1 MIRVAL
7 QPRCARAPAL
17 SPAAAIAP
25 ATAVE
30 MHRFSHSRDQVGLFR
45 AALFPLQTSSG
56 QSQRAQMLGGRVTR
70 GARAHERRKHASEI
84 HAQLRVRA
92 ATASVLAP
100 ASDARTTHSTP
111 RLASTALR
119 SFARICSIAMFSP
132 ATKCPETHKAKA
144 SSHTLPW
151 APARVRLCDG
161 GECPSA
167 APPGSARR
175 PNDNPHAIPSAW
187 VQARAGHRALTGPVR
202 GWTVGKSG
210 QKQRLAQGPTEV
222 SRGRSRKQRLPSVGH
237 GGGSR

>member
-1 MIRVAL
+1 M

-56 QSQRAQMLGGRVTR
+56 QSQRAHMLGGRVTR
-70 GARAHERRKHASEI
+70 GARAHKRRKHASEI

-132 ATKCPETHKAKA
+132 ATKCPETHRAKA

-167 APPGSARR
+167 APPSLSWVAAIADRR
-175 PNDNPHAIPSAW
+175 TDILRPCASRLRICS
-187 VQARAGHRALTGPVR
+187 LTGESSELLQTWLHELQHELLFFLSYRASP
-202 GWTVGKSG
+202 
-210 QKQRLAQGPTEV
+210 
-222 SRGRSRKQRLPSVGH
+222 LPPS
-237 GGGSR
+237 STF